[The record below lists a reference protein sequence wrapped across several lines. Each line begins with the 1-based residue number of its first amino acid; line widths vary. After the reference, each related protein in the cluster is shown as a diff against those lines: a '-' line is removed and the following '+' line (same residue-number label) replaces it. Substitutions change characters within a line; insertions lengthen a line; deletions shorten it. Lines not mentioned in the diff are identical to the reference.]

1 MAKSRGLVEIAGEP
15 GGERVLYAIP
25 HAGAGVAAVKK
36 MCRELDGR
44 WTAVGVRLP
53 GRESR
58 TAEAPVSDLNVLAD
72 TLSAQIAAH
81 AGSRGVHL
89 YGHCA
94 GAVIAYE
101 VARRLPAGQLR
112 GLAVSAHQSPDRIPV
127 TEAWRLPRD
136 EFFARVREDG
146 YLPDELVADPDLL
159 DLVEPALRADYR
171 AIESHAHAPEPIDA
185 PILALL
191 GQQEHAV
198 PVEDVVSWAKWT
210 SVGFCLE
217 LLPGGHN
224 LLLDNPADVAAA
236 LDRHQS

>member
-1 MAKSRGLVEIAGEP
+1 MANNRGLVEIAVALE
-15 GGERVLYAIP
+15 GERVLYAIP

-36 MCRELDGR
+36 MCRALGER

-58 TAEAPVSDLNVLAD
+58 TAEAPVSDLAMLAD

-81 AGSRGVHL
+81 AGSRDVYL

-101 VARRLPAGQLR
+101 VARRLPAAQLR

-127 TEAWRLPRD
+127 TESWRLPPD

-146 YLPDELVADPDLL
+146 YLPDELLDDPDLL

-171 AIESHAHAPEPIDA
+171 AIESHAHEPEPIDA

-191 GQQEHAV
+191 GTGKHAV

-210 SVGFCLE
+210 SVGFHLE
-217 LLPGGHN
+217 MLSGGHN
-224 LLLDNPADVAAA
+224 LLQDCPADVAAA
-236 LDRHQS
+236 LDRHQH